1 MPSRHRPCLLSP
13 NSDVNIIH
21 RQGPLPRAHPTRIR
35 PSKHSA
41 QTARTPSIS
50 SRRELGEGTPKP
62 IKFVST
68 ATEFAATTGTHSAH
82 SCTTPT
88 PHPPAPPPPPP
99 PPPPLPRPTIQA
111 LESDL
116 ISQVAVPVQ
125 SAGAR
130 SFQQRQRRRHRHA
143 PATYSNVNKLSPG
156 ILDHHIFTKGE
167 WQRTRL
173 RDHPKV
179 SITISVD
186 TPAKARNSRSAD
198 ASNTYEE
205 VSAIADTGT
214 QSDSWSLAD
223 FLNLW
228 ILTRRPLSRQP

>member
-1 MPSRHRPCLLSP
+1 MPRLQEPLQYLHGGSSGKEHQNPSSLYQLLQSY
-13 NSDVNIIH
+13 
-21 RQGPLPRAHPTRIR
+21 RA
-35 PSKHSA
+35 
-41 QTARTPSIS
+41 
-50 SRRELGEGTPKP
+50 
-62 IKFVST
+62 
-68 ATEFAATTGTHSAH
+68 TGTHSAH
-82 SCTTPT
+82 SCT
-88 PHPPAPPPPPP
+88 
-99 PPPPLPRPTIQA
+99 PLPRPTIQA

-116 ISQVAVPVQ
+116 ISQVAAVQ

-143 PATYSNVNKLSPG
+143 PATHSNVNKLSPG

-214 QSDSWSLAD
+214 QSDLWSLAD

>member
-1 MPSRHRPCLLSP
+1 MPRLQEPLQYLHGGSSGKEHQNPSSLYQLLQSSP
-13 NSDVNIIH
+13 P
-21 RQGPLPRAHPTRIR
+21 QQALTAHT
-35 PSKHSA
+35 
-41 QTARTPSIS
+41 
-50 SRRELGEGTPKP
+50 
-62 IKFVST
+62 
-68 ATEFAATTGTHSAH
+68 
-82 SCTTPT
+82 
-88 PHPPAPPPPPP
+88 PAPP
-99 PPPPLPRPTIQA
+99 LSRPTIQA

-116 ISQVAVPVQ
+116 ISQVAAVQ

-143 PATYSNVNKLSPG
+143 PATHSNVNKLSPG

-214 QSDSWSLAD
+214 QSDLWSLAD